1 MNSNQ
6 VFTGTIRRCT
16 KYETH
21 TTFSSEMFIGNIS
34 LGADA
39 LGYIDEDSVIEKEN
53 AVLIQVTDGGYVD
66 VESYKSAVDYFKV
79 RQSISSEGF
88 RLGGLIMSTSPHRED
103 CLYVDSTTLKPYY
116 SKSEPKNI
124 SVRKLKK
131 ELKSNNHPSNTQR

>member
-21 TTFSSEMFIGNIS
+21 ATFSSETFIGDIS
-34 LGADA
+34 LGTDS
-39 LGYIDEDSVIEKEN
+39 LGYIKEDSVVEKEN
-53 AVLIQVTDGGYVD
+53 AVLIQVASGGYVD

-79 RQSISSEGF
+79 RQSISSDGF
-88 RLGGLIMSTSPHRED
+88 RLGGLIMSTRPHRED
-103 CLYVDSTTLKPYY
+103 CLYVDSATLKPYY
-116 SKSEPKNI
+116 SKSESKNI

-131 ELKSNNHPSNTQR
+131 ELKLNNHPSNSQI

>member
-6 VFTGTIRRCT
+6 VFTGTIKRCT
-16 KYETH
+16 KYEMH
-21 TTFSSEMFIGNIS
+21 TTFRSEAFVGDVS
-34 LGADA
+34 LGVDT
-39 LGYIDEDSVIEKEN
+39 LGYIEEDSVIEKEN

-66 VESYKSAVDYFKV
+66 VESYKSAIDYFKV

-88 RLGGLIMSTSPHRED
+88 RLGGLIMSTRPHRED
-103 CLYVDSTTLKPYY
+103 CLFVDSATLKPYY

-131 ELKSNNHPSNTQR
+131 ELKLNNHPSSTQI